1 MRLLRILVIFYRYPL
16 YYFKPKMDIKLI
28 EYNPFWTQNKFLQ
41 IKHVFKLSHMSYN
54 KNSRAS
60 DIEISSQ
67 LTGNTNI
74 DTPQKVNISA
84 LKLRIIKKEKKES
97 LKNRTFILTIFI
109 ILGTIGYFVSN

>member
-1 MRLLRILVIFYRYPL
+1 
-16 YYFKPKMDIKLI
+16 
-28 EYNPFWTQNKFLQ
+28 
-41 IKHVFKLSHMSYN
+41 MSYN
-54 KNSRAS
+54 KESRAS

-97 LKNRTFILTIFI
+97 FKNKTFILTIFI